1 MSPLHHI
8 DADGERMVAR
18 LLELVAIPTVNPP
31 GKHYREVVEKLQEWC
46 RAAGMSSTLH
56 RVPDRIVSAAGVDP
70 VHPRYNLIARWD
82 VGAAR
87 TVHFNAHYDVV
98 PASGR
103 WRFGGAFEPSV
114 QKGWLYGRGSG
125 DMKGSIAALLAAIE
139 ALKESGR
146 TPAFNIECSLTAD
159 EETGGALGAGHVVRE
174 GLVRA
179 DYAVVCE
186 GAAGTRVGC
195 GHNGVLWMDVR
206 VIGKPAHAASPHTG
220 VNAFEMMAELV
231 HRLQPY
237 KKRLAALSRQ
247 YTDFNGDTRSPT
259 ASIGGV
265 FGGEGQKVNTVPGN
279 ASFTIDRRVLPNER
293 IARVEQELRKSITTA
308 AGAVGG
314 GVRFD
319 LKTLLCIEPCVVDS
333 EHPLPRAFAASLKAI
348 RRRPASFKLTTGFT
362 DLHYFVA
369 EGGLPGIG
377 YGVDGRMGHGID
389 ERVRVSDLLLTA
401 KTYAH
406 FMTRGLEP

>member
-1 MSPLHHI
+1 MNPQQYI
-8 DADGERMVAR
+8 DSDGKRMVSR

-31 GKHYREVVEKLQEWC
+31 GKHYQEVVEKLQEWC
-46 RAAGMSSTLH
+46 QDAGMSTAVH
-56 RVPDRIVSAAGVDP
+56 RVPDDVVSAADVDP
-70 VHPRYNLIARWD
+70 INPRFNLIARWD

-98 PASGR
+98 PASGV

-114 QKGWLYGRGSG
+114 QRGWVYGRGAG

-139 ALKESGR
+139 ALKASGQA
-146 TPAFNIECSLTAD
+146 PAFNIECSLTAD
-159 EETGGALGAGHVVRE
+159 EETGGALGAGHIVKE
-174 GLVRA
+174 GLVNA

-206 VIGKPAHAASPHTG
+206 VIGKPAHAASPNAG
-220 VNAFEMMAELV
+220 INAFEKMAAIV
-231 HRLQPY
+231 HRLQSY
-237 KKRLAALSRQ
+237 KKRLASTSRE

-259 ASIGGV
+259 VNIGGV
-265 FGGEGQKVNTVPGN
+265 FGGVGQKVNTVPGN
-279 ASFTIDRRVLPNER
+279 ASFSIDRRVLPNER
-293 IARVEQELRKSITTA
+293 IDAVERDLRRSIGVAATA
-308 AGAVGG
+308 VDGK
-314 GVRFD
+314 FE
-319 LKTLLCIEPCVVDS
+319 LKTLLRIEPCVVDRD
-333 EHPLPRAFAASLKAI
+333 HPLPRAFAASLKAV
-348 RRRPASFKLTTGFT
+348 RRRPASFRLTSGFT

-369 EGGLPGIG
+369 DGGMPGIG

-389 ERVRVSDLLLTA
+389 ERVRVSDLLQTA

-406 FMTRGLEP
+406 FMTRGIGA